1 VTPVEAAR
9 RLGVHE
15 TAVRTVDERESDCVV
30 TLRDG
35 TRMLVSDTVAR
46 PYVPEVDDLSDDEPD
61 DGAEPDETKPKM
73 AEPTR
78 RPVKRTPGKAA

>member
-1 VTPVEAAR
+1 MTPVEAAR

-15 TAVRTVDERESDCVV
+15 TAVRTVEDRDNDSVA

-46 PYVPEVDDLSDDEPD
+46 PYVPEIDDIAEDADQPDSELDEP
-61 DGAEPDETKPKM
+61 TKAK
-73 AEPTR
+73 T
-78 RPVKRTPGKAA
+78 PVKRTQGKAK

>member
-1 VTPVEAAR
+1 VEAAR

-15 TAVRTVDERESDCVV
+15 TAVRTVEDRDNESVA

-46 PYVPEVDDLSDDEPD
+46 PYVPEIDDIAEDADEPD
-61 DGAEPDETKPKM
+61 SELD
-73 AEPTR
+73 EPTKAKA
-78 RPVKRTPGKAA
+78 PVKRTQGKAK